1 LPLPVRETI
10 FLLALA
16 SANSG
21 IALRAVEPMLP
32 QLASD
37 FGHSISATAVIISAY
52 AFAYAGAQLLYGPIG
67 DRFGK
72 LRVVTLSLMGAA
84 LGCFA
89 CALAQN
95 LAMLA
100 AMRLLTAFFASTPVV
115 LGMAY
120 IGDRVRADD
129 RQPVI
134 ARFIIGTISGQA
146 LGPAIGGAVTDL
158 AGWRGTFT
166 LIGAVFA
173 VVSTILLVRTR
184 SQWNEEKGIPLTP
197 NPLAVHVQLLG
208 SPRVRRV
215 VAVGFIE
222 TLIFFGAFSFLGAF
236 LKLHFDLSLT
246 LIGGLLAGFGI
257 GGVFYGLMV
266 RRLLMQLGQRGL
278 VLAGG
283 ATVFAFYSLAML
295 TPVWEAFIAC
305 TVGLGLGF
313 YMLHNTVQVKA
324 TEMAPERRG
333 TALALYS
340 SAWALGQAAGVA
352 AMGLAVGWFDYR
364 WPILAFGAAYLA
376 LGLWMRRNLE
386 RL

>member
-1 LPLPVRETI
+1 MRETI

-32 QLASD
+32 RLASD
-37 FGHSISATAVIISAY
+37 FGASISSTAMIISAY
-52 AFAYAGAQLLYGPIG
+52 AFAYGGSQLLYGPIG

-72 LRVVTLSLMGAA
+72 LRVATLSLIGSAV
-84 LGCFA
+84 GCFG
-89 CALAQN
+89 CALAPN
-95 LAMLA
+95 LASLA
-100 AMRLLTAFFASTPVV
+100 GMRLLTALFASTPVI

-120 IGDRVRADD
+120 IGDRVRAED

-158 AGWRGTFT
+158 LGWRGTFA
-166 LIGAVFA
+166 LIGIVFA
-173 VVSTILLVRTR
+173 VVSTILFARTHP
-184 SQWNEEKGIPLTP
+184 QWKEEKTTAALR
-197 NPLAVHVQLLG
+197 NPLAAHLQLLQSG
-208 SPRVRRV
+208 RVRRV

-222 TLIFFGAFSFLGAF
+222 TLIFFGAFSFLGAY
-236 LKLHFDLSLT
+236 LKIRFDLSLT
-246 LIGGLLAGFGI
+246 LIGALLAGFGI
-257 GGVFYGLMV
+257 GGICYGVMV

-278 VLAGG
+278 VLSGG
-283 ATVFAFYSLAML
+283 LMCCACYALAML
-295 TPVWEAFIAC
+295 TPLWQVFIAC

-313 YMLHNTVQVKA
+313 YMLHNTVQTKA
-324 TEMAPERRG
+324 TEMAPQSRG

-340 SAWALGQAAGVA
+340 SGWALGQAAGVA
-352 AMGLAVGWFDYR
+352 IMGLAVGLFDYQ
-364 WPILAFGAAYLA
+364 WPIMAFGAAYLA
-376 LGLWMRRNLE
+376 LGLWMRRNLD

>member
-1 LPLPVRETI
+1 MRETI

-32 QLASD
+32 RLAAD
-37 FGHSISATAVIISAY
+37 FGESISSTAMIISAY
-52 AFAYAGAQLLYGPIG
+52 AFAYGASQLLYGPIG

-72 LRVVTLSLMGAA
+72 LRVATLSLMGAA
-84 LGCFA
+84 VGCFG
-89 CALAQN
+89 CAFAQDLAT
-95 LAMLA
+95 LA
-100 AMRLLTAFFASTPVV
+100 AMRLVTALFASTPVI

-120 IGDRVRADD
+120 IGDRVRAEE

-158 AGWRGTFT
+158 AGWRATFA
-166 LIGAVFA
+166 LIGAIFA
-173 VVSTILLVRTR
+173 VVAAILLLRTR
-184 SQWNEEKGIPLTP
+184 AQWSEEKGTPLP
-197 NPLAVHVQLLG
+197 RNPLEGHLKLLG
-208 SPRVRRV
+208 SARVRRV

-222 TLIFFGAFSFLGAF
+222 TFIFFGAFSFLGAY
-236 LKLHFDLSLT
+236 LKIRFDLSLT
-246 LIGGLLAGFGI
+246 LIGVLLAGFGI

-283 ATVFAFYSLAML
+283 VACFAFYSLAML
-295 TPVWEAFIAC
+295 TPVWQAFIAC
-305 TVGLGLGF
+305 TIGLGLGF
-313 YMLHNTVQVKA
+313 YMLHNTVQTKA

-340 SAWALGQAAGVA
+340 SGWALGQGAGVA
-352 AMGLAVGWFDYR
+352 AMGLAIGLFDYR
-364 WPILAFGAAYLA
+364 WPILAFGAAYFA

>member
-1 LPLPVRETI
+1 VRETI

-21 IALRAVEPMLP
+21 IALRVVEPMLP
-32 QLASD
+32 RLAAD
-37 FGHSISATAVIISAY
+37 FGATISSTAIIISAY
-52 AFAYAGAQLLYGPIG
+52 AFAYGGSQLFYGPIG

-72 LRVVTLSLMGAA
+72 LRVATLSLMGAA
-84 LGCFA
+84 VGCFG
-89 CALAQN
+89 CALAPD
-95 LAMLA
+95 LASLA
-100 AMRLLTAFFASTPVV
+100 AMRLVTALFASTPVI

-120 IGDRVRADD
+120 IGDRVTAEE

-158 AGWRGTFT
+158 AGWRGTFA
-166 LIGAVFA
+166 LIGTVFA
-173 VVSTILLVRTR
+173 VVSVILLVRTR
-184 SQWNEEKGIPLTP
+184 AQWSLEKGTPLP
-197 NPLAVHVQLLG
+197 RNPLEVHIKLLG
-208 SPRVRRV
+208 SARVRRV

-222 TLIFFGAFSFLGAF
+222 TFIFFGAYSFLGAY
-236 LKLHFDLSLT
+236 LKIRFDLSLT
-246 LIGGLLAGFGI
+246 LIGALLAGFGI
-257 GGVFYGLMV
+257 GGVFYGIMV

-278 VLAGG
+278 VIAGG
-283 ATVFAFYSLAML
+283 VTCCACYALAML
-295 TPVWEAFIAC
+295 TPVWQAFIAC

-313 YMLHNTVQVKA
+313 YMLHNTVQTKA
-324 TEMAPERRG
+324 TEMAPQSRG

-340 SAWALGQAAGVA
+340 SGWALGQAAGVA
-352 AMGLAVGWFDYR
+352 AMGLAVGQFDYQ
-364 WPILAFGAAYLA
+364 WPILVFGVAYFA